1 MEGNG
6 LIRVVDAN
14 IAHMVN
20 MSLLYI
26 VQLGTKHDVFR
37 LVSERPSYPELLA
50 RMGAQNKA
58 LLKKFLD
65 NLVKLKIVE
74 ETPTDL
80 TLNGFSYEIRVPSE
94 DYKLLLSDWMP
105 EFEEIYRMVDF
116 ALITPEH
123 PHVLMDFDKDADF
136 WDMRMR
142 TKFASTYRKLIVTLG
157 GIKNGTEVLDIGC
170 GSVSPVEIGRYTC
183 PDGYYL
189 GVDYSPSL
197 LEIARS
203 RIESLGLENV
213 RLKEIDAHIIKPHN
227 SYDVAVM
234 SFVLEYL
241 RKPETVLKKTLESLG
256 SGGRLV
262 IVEPFRD
269 QFKHISALEFFEG
282 LNKDFVEFPSRE
294 GVKKMLLEE
303 GFDVNFHD
311 VGKSVLLVEK
321 L

>member
-1 MEGNG
+1 MEGNK

-14 IAHMVN
+14 IEHMVN

-26 VQLGTKHDVFR
+26 VQLGTKHDVFK

-65 NLVKLKIVE
+65 KLIKLKIVE
-74 ETPTDL
+74 ETPIDL

-142 TKFASTYRKLIVTLG
+142 TAFASAYRKLIVALG
-157 GIKNGTEVLDIGC
+157 EIKNGTEVLDIGC
-170 GSVSPVEIGRYTC
+170 GSVSPVEIGRYAS

-189 GVDYSPSL
+189 GIDYSPAL

-203 RIESLGLENV
+203 RVESLNLENV
-213 RLKEIDAHIIKPHN
+213 KLKEIDAHIIKPHN
-227 SYDVAVM
+227 SYDVAIM

-241 RKPETVLKKTLESLG
+241 KNPRTVLKRTLESLG
-256 SGGRLV
+256 SGGRLIV
-262 IVEPFRD
+262 VEPFRD
-269 QFKHISALEFFEG
+269 QFANISALEFFEG

-294 GVKKMLLEE
+294 EVKSFVLEE
-303 GFDVNFHD
+303 GFDVNFED
-311 VGKSVLLVEK
+311 VGKSTLVIKK